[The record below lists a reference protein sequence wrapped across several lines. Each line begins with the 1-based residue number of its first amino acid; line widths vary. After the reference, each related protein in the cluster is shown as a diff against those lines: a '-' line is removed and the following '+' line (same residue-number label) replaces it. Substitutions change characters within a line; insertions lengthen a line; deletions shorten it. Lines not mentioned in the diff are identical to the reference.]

1 MSKID
6 HREKSLLTV
15 NQYARKK
22 KVSRQAV
29 EYRIRKGDIIPVYVG
44 MLKDEYIDWSTYR
57 DLDFN
62 KNMKR

>member
-29 EYRIRKGDIIPVYVG
+29 EYRMEKGDIIPVYVG
-44 MLKDEYIDWSTYR
+44 MQKDKYIDYNTYR